1 MVVLTSAV
9 AEQFLNRADVRTA
22 LQQVRCE
29 AVSQRVRGEL
39 TIINCNVDI
48 QLHHQDGAFSFNGGY
63 VLPPYECDR
72 T

>member
-29 AVSQRVRGEL
+29 AVSQRVRADALGDSGRLGGFGHDTVEL
-39 TIINCNVDI
+39 
-48 QLHHQDGAFSFNGGY
+48 LG
-63 VLPPYECDR
+63 
-72 T
+72 